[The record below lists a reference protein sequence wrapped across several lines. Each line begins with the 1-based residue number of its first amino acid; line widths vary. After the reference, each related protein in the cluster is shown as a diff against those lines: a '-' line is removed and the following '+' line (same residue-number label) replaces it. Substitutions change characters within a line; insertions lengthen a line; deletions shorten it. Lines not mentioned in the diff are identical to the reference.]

1 MLPKAQFIGE
11 NSGALYA
18 MNVEV
23 SSTVYPDRAY
33 VSSPQRGAITY
44 VNAAIDNT
52 YAPTDLVNQV
62 PAMTSATTPFGT
74 TSSSSDQSAGN
85 ASWNAFDRS
94 YTTRWLANAIT
105 GWVRYDFGSG
115 NSKVINFYTVSAET
129 DSANINRSPKTW
141 TFEGSTD
148 GTTWTTLDT
157 QTNVPV
163 WTATTEVRTYKTSNT
178 TAYQYYRLN
187 ISVNQGATNFVGTGE
202 FGLFSSVQTNFEM
215 QIKVD
220 SARYVKVGMD
230 IDVYKAG
237 TDTKMYTIVPTSV
250 DNSKDTFNFL
260 PFTSSISSVD
270 STTDL
275 FTVASTTN
283 FPTSQPIIFTST
295 GTVPAPLVS
304 GTTYYVINIS
314 STTFKV
320 ASSLSDA
327 KISANID
334 LTGAGT
340 GTINGTMSYQMAKT
354 DELWLKDRQG
364 DSTAC
369 ILWNTDYRSPQT
381 ADFLFIA
388 AGKTASTAISGW
400 ASSNNRMNIFT
411 TSSLWQYDN
420 ANFIPIFKDIG
431 CISNDTICSNGTH
444 IIWLDATG
452 KVRARDSN
460 AGTDQIISRAIKNK
474 YLNNLSSTNLSQS
487 SAVMYD
493 SNYKLSVGAITV
505 DGVSKI
511 TRFIYNFD
519 MNIWWR
525 EAHSRRQVFSFVSSI
540 SGVARCYFLD
550 ENGNMFL
557 DEDTNLD
564 WTDTIPWFVQY
575 GRRTFG
581 PNRLTHWS
589 DSIMKP
595 LNGMYFY
602 ATNIA
607 GAVLRVKAYG
617 SKDNNWQ
624 TIGQLVE
631 PITTINVPSNHP
643 IEGRDFD
650 FKVSGNSNSAPAKIE
665 GFEVWF
671 SATQTNM

>member
-1 MLPKAQFIGE
+1 MELQMF
-11 NSGALYA
+11 
-18 MNVEV
+18 
-23 SSTVYPDRAY
+23 STI
-33 VSSPQRGAITY
+33 Q
-44 VNAAIDNT
+44 
-52 YAPTDLVNQV
+52 
-62 PAMTSATTPFGT
+62 TTT
-74 TSSSSDQSAGN
+74 
-85 ASWNAFDRS
+85 
-94 YTTRWLANAIT
+94 
-105 GWVRYDFGSG
+105 
-115 NSKVINFYTVSAET
+115 
-129 DSANINRSPKTW
+129 
-141 TFEGSTD
+141 
-148 GTTWTTLDT
+148 
-157 QTNVPV
+157 
-163 WTATTEVRTYKTSNT
+163 
-178 TAYQYYRLN
+178 
-187 ISVNQGATNFVGTGE
+187 
-202 FGLFSSVQTNFEM
+202 EM

-220 SARYVKVGMD
+220 SARYVKVGMEID
-230 IDVYKAG
+230 IYKAG
-237 TDTKMYTIVPTSV
+237 TDTKLYTLVPTSV

-260 PFTSSISSVD
+260 PISQNMTADVTDIITVTDTTLYPTETPVKFT
-270 STTDL
+270 T
-275 FTVASTTN
+275 
-283 FPTSQPIIFTST
+283 T
-295 GTVPAPLVS
+295 GTIPAGLVAD
-304 GTTYYVINIS
+304 TIYYVINLS
-314 STTFKV
+314 STTLKL
-320 ASSLSDA
+320 AATSQDA
-327 KISANID
+327 TIGVPID
-334 LTGAGT
+334 ITSTGSGVHT
-340 GTINGTMSYQMAKT
+340 MFMSYQMAKT